1 MKRSWRGPPAVT
13 WTWRARS
20 RPAAATASAAAQ
32 EQRSYGA
39 REGRGDA
46 AARPVRRYGSPRP
59 QRRRRLAG
67 SAIGEASAGW
77 RGDRVRRGGR
87 RGRRGGGQV
96 EEGFMYTGGCEGPD
110 CDFSLV
116 RGPVRE

>member
-1 MKRSWRGPPAVT
+1 MKSSWRGPPAVT

-59 QRRRRLAG
+59 QRLAG

-77 RGDRVRRGGR
+77 RGERVRRGAAAR
-87 RGRRGGGQV
+87 ETWRGQV
-96 EEGFMYTGGCEGPD
+96 EEGFMYAGGCEGPD